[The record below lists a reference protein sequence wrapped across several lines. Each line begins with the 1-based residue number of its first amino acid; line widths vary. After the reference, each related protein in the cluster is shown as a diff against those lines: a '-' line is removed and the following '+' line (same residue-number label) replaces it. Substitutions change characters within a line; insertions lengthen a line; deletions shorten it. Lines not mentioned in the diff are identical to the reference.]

1 MKSYLKAFGVLP
13 LICLAACD
21 SGSSST
27 NAAPEKAATPAS
39 TPVAAASTPASDKP
53 NYVVVSQ
60 YSYPPFATRDAN
72 GGLVGMDMDLLNAIA
87 EKQGFTLTFLPH
99 NMSGLL
105 DNVNEGRADIVATG
119 VNITPER
126 LEKYEFSK
134 PYLEGNWVAL
144 LNADKVQVKSWAD
157 LKNKP
162 IAVQQSSLSETQLKA
177 TEITN
182 QPVLVKTVYLGLT
195 AVNKDE
201 AAAVYDV
208 DSVLDTYLKD
218 NPAYYTVVDEKSGK
232 IPFGFVMKKGNTELK
247 AKLDKGIDEIRADGT
262 YQKIIDKWYPKAD
275 AVAAEAAS
283 AAK

>member
-1 MKSYLKAFGVLP
+1 MKSYLKAFSVLP
-13 LICLAACD
+13 FMCLAACD
-21 SGSSST
+21 SGSSNTSSEK
-27 NAAPEKAATPAS
+27 NVAPTTET
-39 TPVAAASTPASDKP
+39 VAAASTPASNKP

-60 YSYPPFATRDAN
+60 YSYPPFATRASD
-72 GGLVGMDMDLLNAIA
+72 GSLVGMDMDLLNAIA

-99 NMSGLL
+99 NMTGLL

-162 IAVQQSSLSETQLKA
+162 IAVQESSLSQTQLQK

-182 QPVLVKTVYLGLT
+182 QPVLVKTVYLGLN
-195 AVNKDE
+195 AVNKGE
-201 AAAVYDV
+201 ATAVYDV
-208 DSVLDTYLKD
+208 DSVLDTYFKD

-247 AKLDKGIDEIRADGT
+247 AKLDEGIDQIHADGT

>member
-1 MKSYLKAFGVLP
+1 MKSNLKFFGVLP
-13 LICLAACD
+13 FLFLAACD
-21 SGSSST
+21 GGSSST
-27 NAAPEKAATPAS
+27 ETPAQPQQPKTEATS
-39 TPVAAASTPASDKP
+39 PPIPSSDKP

-60 YSYPPFATRDAN
+60 YSYPPFATRAAD
-72 GGLVGMDMDLLNAIA
+72 GSLVGMDMDLLNAIA

-195 AVNKDE
+195 AVNKGE
-201 AAAVYDV
+201 AVAVYDV
-208 DSVLDTYLKD
+208 DSVLDTYFKD

-247 AKLDKGIDEIRADGT
+247 AKLDEGIDQIHADGT

>member
-13 LICLAACD
+13 LICLTACD

-27 NAAPEKAATPAS
+27 NAAPEKAATPTP
-39 TPVAAASTPASDKP
+39 TPVVAASTPASDKP

-182 QPVLVKTVYLGLT
+182 QAVLVKTVYLGLT

-275 AVAAEAAS
+275 AVAAS
-283 AAK
+283 TTK

>member
-13 LICLAACD
+13 LICLTACD
-21 SGSSST
+21 SGSSS
-27 NAAPEKAATPAS
+27 NAAPEKAAPPTP
-39 TPVAAASTPASDKP
+39 TPVVAASTPASDKP

-275 AVAAEAAS
+275 AVAAS
-283 AAK
+283 ATK